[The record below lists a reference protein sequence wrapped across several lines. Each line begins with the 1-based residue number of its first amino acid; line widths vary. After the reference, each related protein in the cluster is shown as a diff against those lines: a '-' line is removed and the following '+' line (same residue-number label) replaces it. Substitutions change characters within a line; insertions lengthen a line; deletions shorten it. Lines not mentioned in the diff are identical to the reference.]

1 MNEEDHQHWVRQYIT
16 IQEPR
21 AGKFRITT
29 GKSTGTIWECY
40 PYRSATVEQA
50 KRDYLRT
57 INKTAQHYL
66 TQEEIDDFLKF
77 VTTAGFRIMQET
89 AETPAQKEAESR
101 VKKMRGELPAVSSKK
116 VRRPKLQETEA
127 IPQANK
133 EIKQVVPKRKKP
145 Q

>member
-1 MNEEDHQHWVRQYIT
+1 
-16 IQEPR
+16 
-21 AGKFRITT
+21 
-29 GKSTGTIWECY
+29 
-40 PYRSATVEQA
+40 
-50 KRDYLRT
+50 
-57 INKTAQHYL
+57 
-66 TQEEIDDFLKF
+66 
-77 VTTAGFRIMQET
+77 MQET